1 MRFTATET
9 VSISVATLAF
19 LGSITS
25 AFYTY
30 SNRNREL
37 DIKLVELGIGI
48 LRADPK
54 DTGLT
59 AARGWALQ
67 VIEENSRIK
76 FSDEDRAA
84 LLQKP
89 LLFKS
94 TSETDRQVQQM
105 LSQMQSSMEDLAK
118 NNNAT
123 SSSMLPMMM
132 LMMQNQAN
140 EKSKSSTTPSPAK

>member
-9 VSISVATLAF
+9 VSISVAALAF
-19 LGSITS
+19 LGSVTS

-54 DTGLT
+54 ETGLT

-67 VIEENSRIK
+67 VIEENSRVR

-84 LLQKP
+84 LLQRP
-89 LLFKS
+89 LLFNP
-94 TSETDRQVQQM
+94 TSERQIQQM
-105 LSQMQSSMEDLAK
+105 MSMMQSSLESAAK
-118 NNNAT
+118 NNNTNTAVMEMIT
-123 SSSMLPMMM
+123 
-132 LMMQNQAN
+132 MMQNQAN
-140 EKSKSSTTPSPAK
+140 EKFKSSTTPSPAK

>member
-9 VSISVATLAF
+9 VSISVAALAF
-19 LGSITS
+19 LGSVTS

-48 LRADPK
+48 LRSDPK

-67 VIEENSRIK
+67 VIEENSRVN

-84 LLQKP
+84 LLHKP
-89 LLFKS
+89 LLFNPA
-94 TSETDRQVQQM
+94 SEQSRQLQQM
-105 LSQMQSSMEDLAK
+105 LGQLQSSLENAAK
-118 NNNAT
+118 NNT
-123 SSSMLPMMM
+123 STPSQMLPLMMM
-132 LMMQNQAN
+132 MMQNQAN
-140 EKSKSSTTPSPAK
+140 EKSRSSTTPSPAR

>member
-9 VSISVATLAF
+9 VSISVAALAF
-19 LGSITS
+19 LGSVTS

-67 VIEENSRIK
+67 VIEENSRVK

-84 LLQKP
+84 LIHKP
-89 LLFKS
+89 LLFNP
-94 TSETDRQVQQM
+94 TSEQTRQLQQM
-105 LSQMQSSMEDLAK
+105 LSQLQSSLETAAK
-118 NNNAT
+118 NNNTNT
-123 SSSMLPMMM
+123 SQTLEMMIR
-132 LMMQNQAN
+132 MMQNQAN

>member
-1 MRFTATET
+1 MRFTTTET
-9 VSISVATLAF
+9 VSVTVAALAF

-54 DTGLT
+54 ETGLT

-67 VIEENSRIK
+67 VIEENSRVR

-84 LLQKP
+84 LLHKP
-89 LLFKS
+89 LLFNP
-94 TSETDRQVQQM
+94 TDRAIQEM
-105 LSQMQSSMEDLAK
+105 MSMMQSSLQAAAQTADVNK
-118 NNNAT
+118 NTNETMMN
-123 SSSMLPMMM
+123 MMM
-132 LMMQNQAN
+132 KMMQNQAN
-140 EKSKSSTTPSPAK
+140 EKPKPSTTPSPEK